1 MSSNQKSPTTLQ
13 SNMPV
18 LKIGSRVRCSDDGV
32 TGRIVWANAVAVKIR
47 WDDGE
52 QVTWRRDSLAD
63 RPIQILATS
72 DSQDPATSPAESAV
86 SKQTDRNELPQAA
99 SEMVATS
106 PAPTAVEPSAPA
118 LELAAAEPASLA
130 TEANAVAIGS
140 WSEPEPMSVTPRRQP
155 KASEGP
161 REKKLS
167 ALDAAAKVLSETGQ
181 AMTCPELIAAMAA
194 KGYWSSPKGRTPSS
208 TLYAA
213 LLREL
218 QTKGAASR
226 FVKTARGQF
235 ALCGGA

>member
-1 MSSNQKSPTTLQ
+1 MSSNQKSPTTQASL
-13 SNMPV
+13 PT

-52 QVTWRRDSLAD
+52 QVTWRRDSLVD
-63 RPIQILATS
+63 RPIEILAHS

-86 SKQTDRNELPQAA
+86 SKQPERMELSQAA
-99 SEMVATS
+99 SEMVATA

-118 LELAAAEPASLA
+118 LELAVAAPASLA

-140 WSEPEPMSVTPRRQP
+140 WSEPEPMSVTPRRQQQ
-155 KASEGP
+155 ASDGP